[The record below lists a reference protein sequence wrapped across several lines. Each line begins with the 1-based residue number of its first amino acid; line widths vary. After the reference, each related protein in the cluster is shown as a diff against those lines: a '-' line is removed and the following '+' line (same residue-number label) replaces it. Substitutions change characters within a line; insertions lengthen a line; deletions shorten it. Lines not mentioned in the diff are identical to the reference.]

1 MVKFED
7 DVNVNIYNLYHNK
20 MLKKRT
26 QYVYVFY
33 YNDENPYEIRSIK
46 FDEIEEFYNVF
57 KDKIFTI
64 ETRLDEAIKH
74 AEKNILESL
83 RDNTGNLTGDVK
95 EEIELVFRLDN
106 FKKSNLYS
114 IDYVYNPF
122 MQGYYTKMTHQMHY
136 IKQ

>member
-7 DVNVNIYNLYHNK
+7 DVNVNIYNLYHKK
-20 MLKKRT
+20 MLNKRT

-95 EEIELVFRLDN
+95 EEIERVFRLDN
-106 FKKSNLYS
+106 FKKSNL
-114 IDYVYNPF
+114 
-122 MQGYYTKMTHQMHY
+122 
-136 IKQ
+136 